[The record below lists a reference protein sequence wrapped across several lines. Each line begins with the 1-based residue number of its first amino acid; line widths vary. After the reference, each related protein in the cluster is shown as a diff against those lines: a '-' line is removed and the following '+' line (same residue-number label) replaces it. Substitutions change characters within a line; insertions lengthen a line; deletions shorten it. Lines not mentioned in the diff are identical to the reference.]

1 METIIR
7 NATSRFHFIL
17 KEDPANFANA
27 VAVFKQ
33 GGRIVLWKDKDAFT
47 VDEENGR
54 DGKRWIVNVD
64 LTPEESRRFNPVDIG
79 FAHIVGLRDYG
90 VQDPGEIVEF
100 EVVDSTNLDLT
111 ENEVI
116 IYGI

>member
-7 NATSRFHFIL
+7 NATSRFHFAL
-17 KEDPANFANA
+17 KENPANFANA

-33 GGRIVLWKDKDAFT
+33 GGHIVLWKDKDTFT
-47 VDEENGR
+47 VDEETGR
-54 DGKRWIVNVD
+54 DGKRWIVNID

-111 ENEVI
+111 ENEVK